1 MEQIILQGMGI
12 PEFKKLISEVVEERL
27 NQLPKIEKQ
36 KSKTVYFSRVEVAE
50 MLKISLPTLNE
61 WSKQGVLQSYRI
73 GTRVLYKSQEVE
85 ESLST
90 VKNLKYKRA

>member
-1 MEQIILQGMGI
+1 MSQIILQGMGI

-27 NQLPKIEKQ
+27 NQLPKQENQ
-36 KSKTVYFSRVEVAE
+36 KNNKAFYSRIEVAE
-50 MLKISLPTLNE
+50 LLKISLPTLNE
-61 WSKQGVLQSYRI
+61 WSKLGILQSYRI
-73 GTRVLYKSQEVE
+73 GTRILYKVQEVE

>member
-1 MEQIILQGMGI
+1 MEQIILQGMGV
-12 PEFKKLISEVVEERL
+12 PEFIKLIGEVVEKKL
-27 NQLPKIEKQ
+27 CQLPKTEKP

-61 WSKQGVLQSYRI
+61 WSKLGILQSYRI
-73 GTRVLYKSQEVE
+73 GNRILYKSQEVE

-90 VKNLKYKRA
+90 VKNLKYRRV

>member
-1 MEQIILQGMGI
+1 MGI

-27 NQLPKIEKQ
+27 NQLPKQENQ
-36 KSKTVYFSRVEVAE
+36 KNNKAFYSRIEVAE
-50 MLKISLPTLNE
+50 LLKISLPTLNE
-61 WSKQGVLQSYRI
+61 WSKLGILQSYRI
-73 GTRVLYKSQEVE
+73 GTRILYKVQEVE